1 MSKKKKNIA
10 SEANSRRDF
19 IKKTALGAGA
29 VVGLGAT
36 TGCVDAVT
44 GPGPAIG
51 TPQDQTNLQ
60 NHDVIVV
67 GAGVSGVYAATRLA
81 LVNTEAPQISA
92 SQRASNTKVVKPQ
105 APRSGSP
112 IAGFL
117 SATGKTTLDV
127 KLYEYSGRVGGRL
140 LSTPIEGVDADDAG
154 PLRYAEFGGFRFDR
168 QMKIVWETAQA
179 LGLDDEPFYYQ
190 DINIE
195 QNNIV
200 NVRGE
205 LYTNANDRSD
215 KSYASYPGISPE
227 EKAIITSD
235 FDLGN
240 YITNQAFSETLVS
253 ANSGTDISSFPNVMK
268 IVDFPANSN
277 VNGVTRAYP
286 AVQVTFKNSL
296 TGASGP
302 TVTIPGDANGWTFA
316 YVRFHYAFNIG
327 DWNTVKQ
334 VADTYEAAKPVTK
347 VAGRP
352 FYDWSWWALKRHYL
366 TQEAVAYLEDTSG
379 YNEEGNAGT
388 VETNIDENFYFS
400 VKSDGADLVGLT
412 NYSNTNHFSPATAW
426 RHIKEG
432 YSAIPQQLFGI
443 FRNIDKYGITPDKIN
458 TSGDAG
464 LNKNQ
469 AIDVVKKQLI
479 AFSKTGVTV
488 GGQPQY
494 RCLFYSRQ
502 QGQKLAISGAE
513 AMELYTSNLAIANSG
528 LPIGDPRLTNAIN
541 QLANFNMVTCNFLVL
556 AMPRRSLEL
565 IVQNNFFF
573 GSQGVQNV
581 LQNSVHNILAMR
593 MFVAYP
599 SPWWLN
605 KEPYA
610 SPPGSNNPL
619 VQSSFYPVGR
629 TRTDMGLRQLY
640 YWCYNKG
647 GANSYGNYAD
657 PTKPAVMLAS
667 YTSGDATRY
676 WRAIQDGQPYDDLSG
691 SQTQQARLYNQADKV
706 KGNLKIRNPQAG
718 GPRHGSITM
727 GTEAHK
733 QIVSLHGMMSDYDN
747 LPLPYYVHFEDWS
760 KDPWGAGW
768 HSWRSGYSK
777 QDNIPVLRRP
787 LPEENVYI
795 IGECYSNVQ
804 GWVQGALNAAEA
816 MLQCNMGLPWAS
828 WLSVNGIWLG
838 QGTDWVT
845 ATTSDPDPDPCTD
858 ANNTKLPPYN

>member
-1 MSKKKKNIA
+1 MSKNKKNKA

-19 IKKTALGAGA
+19 IKKSALGAGA
-29 VVGLGAT
+29 VVGLGAA
-36 TGCVDAVT
+36 TGCTTIKPITDVL
-44 GPGPAIG
+44 G
-51 TPQDQTNLQ
+51 TPLEGETLE

-67 GAGVSGVYAATRLA
+67 GGGVSGAYAATRLA
-81 LVNTEAPQISA
+81 LVNTDAPQITA
-92 SQRASNTKVVKPQ
+92 AQRAGTTKVVAPQ
-105 APRSGSP
+105 APRAGSP
-112 IAGFL
+112 IASFL
-117 SATGKTTLDV
+117 SATGKKTLDV

-179 LGLDDEPFYYQ
+179 LGLSDEPFYYQ
-190 DINIE
+190 DIDIE
-195 QNNIV
+195 ENNIV

-205 LYTNANDRSD
+205 LTTNGTAPQTLQ
-215 KSYASYPGISPE
+215 AYPNVTPTES
-227 EKAIITSD
+227 AIVNSGY
-235 FDLGN
+235 DLGN
-240 YITNQAFSETLVS
+240 YITNLAFENTLVS
-253 ANSGTDISSFPNVMK
+253 ANSSTDISSFKNVAS
-268 IVDFPANSN
+268 IADFPAGST
-277 VNGVTRAYP
+277 VNGTLRTYP
-286 AVQVTFKNSL
+286 TVQVTFKNSVI
-296 TGASGP
+296 GASGP
-302 TVTIPGDANGWTFA
+302 VVTIAGNANGWLFA
-316 YVRFHYAFNIG
+316 YIRFHYAFNIG
-327 DWNTVKQ
+327 DWDTVKE
-334 VADTYEAAKPVTK
+334 VSDTYEAAKAVTK
-347 VAGRP
+347 IAGRP

-366 TQEAVAYLEDTSG
+366 TQEAVAYLEDSSG

-400 VKSDGADLVGLT
+400 VKSDGADMVGLT
-412 NYSNTNHFSPATAW
+412 DYSATDHFSPETAW

-432 YSAIPQQLFGI
+432 YSAIPQQLYGI
-443 FRNIDKYGITPDKIN
+443 FRKIDKYGITATGIN
-458 TSGDAG
+458 TSGSAG
-464 LNKNQ
+464 LNNNP

-479 AFSKTGVTV
+479 AFDKTTTTV

-494 RCLFYSRQ
+494 RCLFYNRQ
-502 QGQKLAISGAE
+502 QGQKLAISGSE
-513 AMELYTSNLAIANSG
+513 AMVLYTTNLAITKSG
-528 LPIGDPRLTNAIN
+528 LPIGDPALDAALKV
-541 QLANFNMVTCNFLVL
+541 LAQFTMVTCNFLVL

-565 IVQNNFFF
+565 VVQNNFFF
-573 GSQGVQNV
+573 GSQGVQNA

-599 SPWWLN
+599 NPWWLN
-605 KEPYA
+605 QGPYT
-610 SPPGSNNPL
+610 SPPSGNNPL
-619 VQSSFYPVGR
+619 VQSAFYPVGR

-640 YWCYNKG
+640 YWCYNNG
-647 GANSYGNYAD
+647 PANSYGNVAD
-657 PTKPAVMLAS
+657 PNKPAVMLAS

-676 WRAIQDGQPYDDLSG
+676 WRAIQDGQPFDALSG

-706 KGNLKIRNPQAG
+706 KGDLKIRNPQAG

-733 QIVSLHGMMSDYDN
+733 QIVNLHGMMGDYDN
-747 LPLPYYVHFEDWS
+747 LPLPYYVHYEDWS

-787 LPEENVYI
+787 LPTENVYI

-838 QGTDWVT
+838 QGTEWVT
-845 ATTSDPDPDPCTD
+845 ASTGEPDPDPCLDT
-858 ANNTKLPPYN
+858 NNTALPPGN

>member
-1 MSKKKKNIA
+1 MSKDKKNIA

-29 VVGLGAT
+29 VVGLSATSACTT
-36 TGCVDAVT
+36 TGALGDVLGNPLEETA
-44 GPGPAIG
+44 
-51 TPQDQTNLQ
+51 LE

-81 LVNTEAPQISA
+81 LVNTDAAQITA
-92 SQRASNTKVVKPQ
+92 SERATGKVVKPQ
-105 APRSGSP
+105 KPRAGSP
-112 IAGFL
+112 IESFL
-117 SATGKTTLDV
+117 TATGKKTLDV

-140 LSTPIEGVDADDAG
+140 LSTPIEGVDGADSG

-179 LGLDDEPFYYQ
+179 LGLSDEPFYYQ
-190 DINIE
+190 DINVE
-195 QNNIV
+195 ENNIV
-200 NVRGE
+200 NVRGD
-205 LYTNANDRSD
+205 LYTNDNPSSD
-215 KSYASYPGISPE
+215 KVYNSYPNIGGL
-227 EKAIITSD
+227 EKDIIESG

-240 YITNQAFSETLVS
+240 YITNQAFQSTLDD
-253 ANSGTDISSFPNVMK
+253 ANPRIPLGTYKNIESITTGPVRPYPTIS
-268 IVDFPANSN
+268 I
-277 VNGVTRAYP
+277 
-286 AVQVTFKNSL
+286 QFKNSL
-296 TGASGP
+296 TPGTGP
-302 TVTIPGDANGWTFA
+302 LVTIPGGVNGWSFA

-327 DWNTVKQ
+327 DWATVKE
-334 VADTYEAAKPVTK
+334 VSDTYEAAKQ
-347 VAGRP
+347 VAKIGGRP
-352 FYDWSWWALKRHYL
+352 FYNWSWWALKRHYL
-366 TQEAVAYLEDTSG
+366 TQEAVAYLEDSSG

-412 NYSNTNHFSPATAW
+412 DYSSTDHFSPETAW
-426 RHIKEG
+426 RHITEG
-432 YSAIPQQLFGI
+432 YSAIPQQLYGI
-443 FRNIDKYGITPDKIN
+443 FRKIDKYGITATGIN
-458 TSGDAG
+458 TSGTAG
-464 LNKNQ
+464 LNKN
-469 AIDVVKKQLI
+469 AAVDVVKKQLI
-479 AFSKTGVTV
+479 AFDKTTDTV

-494 RCLFYSRQ
+494 KCLFYARQ
-502 QGQKLAISGAE
+502 QGQKLAISGSE
-513 AMELYTSNLAIANSG
+513 AIVLYTTNLAITKQG
-528 LPIGDPRLTNAIN
+528 LPIGDPKLDAALKVLEQFT
-541 QLANFNMVTCNFLVL
+541 MVTCNFLIL

-573 GSQGVQNV
+573 GSQGVQNA

-599 SPWWLN
+599 KPWWLSQP
-605 KEPYA
+605 PYNQLPSA
-610 SPPGSNNPL
+610 NNPL
-619 VQSSFYPVGR
+619 VQSEFYPVGR
-629 TRTDMGLRQLY
+629 TRTDLGLRQLY

-647 GANSYGNYAD
+647 SAGPGNNYAD
-657 PTKPAVMLAS
+657 PNKPAVMLAS

-676 WRAIQDGQPYDDLSG
+676 WRALQEGQPFDNFSG
-691 SQTQQARLYNQADKV
+691 SQTQQAHLYNQAAKV
-706 KGNLKIRNPQAG
+706 KGDLKIRNPQAG

-727 GTEAHK
+727 GVEAHR
-733 QIVSLHGMMSDYDN
+733 QIVTLHGMDANYDN
-747 LPLPYYVHFEDWS
+747 LPLPYYVHYEDWS

-787 LPEENVYI
+787 LPTENVYI

-838 QGTDWVT
+838 QGTEWVT
-845 ATTSDPDPDPCTD
+845 ASTGNPDPDPCLAT
-858 ANNTKLPPYN
+858 NNTGLPPGN